1 MMTDEIAQITQQP
14 QEQPQE
20 KKPKGRPKK
29 IKEQPTEPQE
39 PKKGRG
45 RPLKPKKDPKHNNY
59 ENSAIKLWN
68 SILKENGYMAKPFKP
83 MPKKGTEEY
92 IIIRAIYDNKRQNKD
107 VENVE
112 NKDVENKAEH

>member
-1 MMTDEIAQITQQP
+1 MCHTATMQSNPHSTP
-14 QEQPQE
+14 QTQE

-112 NKDVENKAEH
+112 NVENKAEH